1 MSIYIGGSCVGW
13 GDTTPDTTVN
23 EIRFVQSERHHPID
37 WLAVEMS
44 LANKIKM
51 IINIDSYG
59 DGHNRGW
66 HSEFNLRNFTEEI
79 ITELLRRSNNSG
91 ITHNQLRKFC
101 RLTFD
106 NEANEIY
113 SPHSYGLYLDI
124 FYNQVN
130 GRFDVGAGNFG
141 NNRTDYYEY
150 ILQNHRNSFEILD
163 IHLQNGFETLTK
175 IDQNIGWYGGMA
187 KQYGKRISCTE
198 ANDTN
203 NNLWSDYGY
212 MILKHQL
219 EKAREIGCEDFCMV
233 FIKMDRESPNYRKIS
248 FNYHGDVNPH
258 WNKFKRL
265 IADNKPIPIPEP
277 IIEEEDMKLINLK
290 PGSKGGQV
298 RWLQEIL
305 MIEYGYPNDYEN
317 PFDGAYGNF
326 TKEQVLQYQEDNGL
340 NQDGIVGVNTTLDL
354 IFDVDEKPAIA
365 RVKSTDYWD
374 KRLKILIAFD
384 K

>member
-13 GDTTPDTTVN
+13 GSTTLDTTVN
-23 EIRFVQSERHHPID
+23 EIRFVQSTRHHPID
-37 WLAVEMS
+37 WNTVEMS

-219 EKAREIGCEDFCMV
+219 EKAKEIGCEDFCMV

-248 FNYHGDVNPH
+248 FNYHGDVNPR

-265 IADNKPIPIPEP
+265 IKDNKPIPIPEP
-277 IIEEEDMKLINLK
+277 IIEEEDMKLELLGLNYVK
-290 PGSKGGQV
+290 KGQQV
-298 RWLQEIL
+298 KWLQDIL
-305 MIEYGYPNDYEN
+305 LNDYQVPN
-317 PFDGAYGNF
+317 PGGIDGKLGSM
-326 TKEQVLQYQEDNGL
+326 TDKQIRDYQEEKEL
-340 NQDGIVGVNTTLDL
+340 EIDGIVGEQTTMKL
-354 IFDVDEKPAIA
+354 INESSDPKKWMRNLQVYMAYE
-365 RVKSTDYWD
+365 
-374 KRLKILIAFD
+374 
-384 K
+384 

>member
-219 EKAREIGCEDFCMV
+219 KKAKEIGCEDFCMV

-248 FNYHGDVNPH
+248 FNYHGDVNPR

-265 IADNKPIPIPEP
+265 IKDNKPIPIPEP
-277 IIEEEDMKLINLK
+277 IIEEEDMKLELLGLNYVK
-290 PGSKGGQV
+290 KGQQV
-298 RWLQEIL
+298 KWLQDIL
-305 MIEYGYPNDYEN
+305 LNDYQVPN
-317 PFDGAYGNF
+317 PGGIDGKLGLMTDKQIRDYQ
-326 TKEQVLQYQEDNGL
+326 KEKELEI
-340 NQDGIVGVNTTLDL
+340 DGIVGEQTTMKL
-354 IFDVDEKPAIA
+354 INESSDPKKWMRNLQVYMAYE
-365 RVKSTDYWD
+365 
-374 KRLKILIAFD
+374 
-384 K
+384 